1 MFFGKSEKSVN
12 VTREK
17 KRAKHRTNNRNYDT
31 RLDVICPQ
39 SIA

>member
-17 KRAKHRTNNRNYDT
+17 EMLKHRTNNRNYDT
-31 RLDVICPQ
+31 R
-39 SIA
+39 